1 MFKYL
6 VSVLLLVT
14 QVAALHFYLEGDQQR
29 CFYEEL
35 PKNTLVV
42 GEYGTTSD
50 THDLAFLEFELH
62 RMAFCVHAVL
72 SPGLPEPPAGDT
84 WHSSSA

>member
-6 VSVLLLVT
+6 VSLLLLVS

-35 PKNTLVV
+35 PKGTLVV
-42 GEYGTTSD
+42 GEY
-50 THDLAFLEFELH
+50 EMM
-62 RMAFCVHAVL
+62 RRVI
-72 SPGLPEPPAGDT
+72 
-84 WHSSSA
+84 

>member
-6 VSVLLLVT
+6 VSILLLVS

-35 PKNTLVV
+35 PKGTLVV
-42 GEYGTTSD
+42 GEYQRGLDGVTHKEQYRARSD
-50 THDLAFLEFELH
+50 TE
-62 RMAFCVHAVL
+62 
-72 SPGLPEPPAGDT
+72 GDAATEGGNDAT
-84 WHSSSA
+84 WRDDV